1 MSRGLRELA
10 VLQFP
15 FLVVVGVQNESFTF
29 TSNPLFASKTEFP
42 MRLKPTK
49 CGPIRKNWEILNNI
63 PRRSYHF
70 FIHDQLKIPHHH
82 FGCIFLWMGEKNPG
96 KCDTPVLH
104 SLAIH
109 HKWSASLNKAQ
120 AGTRYLLLRKPKV
133 DACQGFVQLPG
144 FADKER
150 PLWGKPLLCPW
161 HVLPAA
167 PQKQGTWEGKKS
179 VDPVAPQLFVCT
191 TGLGGRLWRVHTG
204 LCFYI

>member
-1 MSRGLRELA
+1 MRELA

-15 FLVVVGVQNESFTF
+15 ILVIVGVQNESFTF
-29 TSNPLFASKTEFP
+29 RSNPVFVSKTKFP
-42 MRLKPTK
+42 MRLRPTK
-49 CGPIRKNWEILNNI
+49 CGPIGKNSEILKNI
-63 PRRSYHF
+63 PRRPYHF
-70 FIHDQLKIPHHH
+70 FIHNQLQIPHHH
-82 FGCIFLWMGEKNPG
+82 LGHIFLWMGEKYLG
-96 KCDTPVLH
+96 KRDTPVLH

-120 AGTRYLLLRKPKV
+120 AGTRYLLLRKLKV

-167 PQKQGTWEGKKS
+167 AQNQGIQEDKES
-179 VDPVAPQLFVCT
+179 MDPVPPQLLVLT
-191 TGLGGRLWRVHTG
+191 AGLGGSLWRVHTG
-204 LCFYI
+204 SCFCI